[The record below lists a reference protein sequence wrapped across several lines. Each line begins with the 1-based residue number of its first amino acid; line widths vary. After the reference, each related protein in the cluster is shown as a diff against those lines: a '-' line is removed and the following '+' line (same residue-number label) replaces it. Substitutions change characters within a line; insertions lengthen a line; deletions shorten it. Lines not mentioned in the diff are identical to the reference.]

1 MTKAGRCFL
10 LLGCAQALHSCE
22 EIYFHLNDFA
32 ARAALAAP
40 AMPAF
45 FLQVRMK
52 PEIFA
57 VLNIIVIVMILVS
70 VLLYA
75 LDRPWAY
82 SLAWIWGAAEI
93 VNGLAHLTVALILS
107 RYAPGSFS
115 APLLVLTG
123 AGLLY
128 QLGTSRQSG

>member
-1 MTKAGRCFL
+1 MTKAGTCFL

-32 ARAALAAP
+32 ARAVLTAP
-40 AMPAF
+40 SMPAF
-45 FLQVRMK
+45 LSQVRMK

-75 LDRPWAY
+75 LNRPWAH

-93 VNGLAHLTVALILS
+93 VNGLAHLSAALILLIV
-107 RYAPGSFS
+107 S
-115 APLLVLTG
+115 AEI
-123 AGLLY
+123 
-128 QLGTSRQSG
+128 